1 MNKKQG
7 SKGAHSFPLQ
17 PSNKPLVTLEQTHV
31 CSGSLNFICT
41 VEHTKLVT
49 SKLKEKGPNVMKN
62 YIQGKNQPPVTKKK
76 CLKEMGVDL
85 NNKSKEWD

>member
-1 MNKKQG
+1 
-7 SKGAHSFPLQ
+7 
-17 PSNKPLVTLEQTHV
+17 
-31 CSGSLNFICT
+31 
-41 VEHTKLVT
+41 
-49 SKLKEKGPNVMKN
+49 MKN